1 MGNDPFISRAQLITL
16 FERNLA
22 TDEEIESPVIEIE
35 RVGKLIIVS
44 SFYFDFDC
52 FKKYFFVSTY

>member
-1 MGNDPFISRAQLITL
+1 MNVVGNDPFISRAQLITL

-44 SFYFDFDC
+44 S
-52 FKKYFFVSTY
+52 STLPPVTSA